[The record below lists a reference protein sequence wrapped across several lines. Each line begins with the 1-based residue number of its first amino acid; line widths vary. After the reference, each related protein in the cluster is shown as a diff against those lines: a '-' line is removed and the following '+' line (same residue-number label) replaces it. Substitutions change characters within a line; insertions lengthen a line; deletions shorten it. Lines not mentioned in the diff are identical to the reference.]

1 MPWVIWIWN
10 LGITKDELL
19 EQLNFLLS
27 QGFGGIAIR
36 PGRDM
41 SPSYL
46 SEEFFEL
53 FGIVLQAAQQKN
65 VGIRIADDFSLPWSG
80 FFDEIVSHSKKLR
93 AQKIVLRETIETA
106 GQSEITINKVDSDT
120 VALAV
125 RFKDGVPNSND
136 IKVLSGKIIKDSLV
150 WKVTPG
156 EWKVLVFQKQFVTD
170 PVGCFIPNVYN
181 PKTSLTY
188 IQTVLEQ
195 FKTRFSK
202 FIPGTFEGF
211 INEMPAIRP
220 ADNSIPWDDDL
231 AVKFKTKYKKDLT
244 KLLPLLFF
252 ENCPGSARIR
262 QQIYAFISQSMYEK
276 FASPLEA
283 WAKKSRLS
291 QWVLC
296 AERSINKTENELVDG
311 FIPVDQGLSSA
322 GIQNLDGTNASY
334 PLLRMF
340 ADTNAIQYRRDLI
353 TCIGRNRNG
362 SAATL
367 QSLKNEVDLNLLGGP
382 SKMIIDGAFFNV
394 DQRSYIKT
402 PFNPAWYSPGS
413 ENMKSLC
420 AYISRANEIC
430 KDIHFTKQIAVLA
443 PSVSALACYTPDKG
457 EASRKS
463 FSLLQK
469 TLAALDRLNLSYDI
483 VSEELLGSC
492 TVRTNGEFG
501 TTDRIRKGNYQAL
514 VVPFAP
520 FVSRAVLALVEKLAL
535 KENRVF
541 FIDEMPL
548 GTLEDGT
555 TAAVKTRIDK
565 LADSKK
571 LKAEIIPS
579 GEIEDVLSAI
589 DPVVNVNSNGK
600 RGSDIFCSLGSGEG
614 FELYILQNVS
624 DTKDYYAEIA
634 VPEQKYFAV
643 ADCESGELLEIE
655 GVEKE
660 AGQSHF
666 KLSMAPKTTLYILGS
681 STRIASQ
688 GSSKNFRNGVNP
700 FVLPVRGYRIV
711 LKDQWAFETRSM
723 NALPLANWS
732 VRIGLSRESGG
743 FSHFYETN
751 FQVKSIPSSC
761 FFVMNGIGGSQAR
774 FSGLDNSTEITVN
787 GTRVDK
793 MPAGTGF
800 IPEIEKTE
808 TEAKTPAPSMFPID
822 LYDGAIKKVFGRQLI
837 DIKDLLIRGFNR
849 VSIRTSG
856 LISDPQTI
864 MYPPVV
870 LGDFGIS
877 KGQNGWSIDKQ
888 ENLIGHN
895 SWTKYGYPYLSG
907 VGVYKQAF
915 EIPNEYEK
923 IILRLSQVSGAV
935 GVSLNDKSLG
945 VFNWHPIEVDVTSI
959 ISTSKRN
966 ELTIETLNTIDNLV
980 KLNGRPSGLTGE
992 VYLDVY

>member
-1 MPWVIWIWN
+1 
-10 LGITKDELL
+10 
-19 EQLNFLLS
+19 
-27 QGFGGIAIR
+27 
-36 PGRDM
+36 
-41 SPSYL
+41 
-46 SEEFFEL
+46 
-53 FGIVLQAAQQKN
+53 
-65 VGIRIADDFSLPWSG
+65 
-80 FFDEIVSHSKKLR
+80 
-93 AQKIVLRETIETA
+93 
-106 GQSEITINKVDSDT
+106 
-120 VALAV
+120 
-125 RFKDGVPNSND
+125 
-136 IKVLSGKIIKDSLV
+136 
-150 WKVTPG
+150 
-156 EWKVLVFQKQFVTD
+156 
-170 PVGCFIPNVYN
+170 
-181 PKTSLTY
+181 
-188 IQTVLEQ
+188 
-195 FKTRFSK
+195 
-202 FIPGTFEGF
+202 
-211 INEMPAIRP
+211 
-220 ADNSIPWDDDL
+220 
-231 AVKFKTKYKKDLT
+231 
-244 KLLPLLFF
+244 
-252 ENCPGSARIR
+252 
-262 QQIYAFISQSMYEK
+262 
-276 FASPLEA
+276 
-283 WAKKSRLS
+283 
-291 QWVLC
+291 
-296 AERSINKTENELVDG
+296 
-311 FIPVDQGLSSA
+311 
-322 GIQNLDGTNASY
+322 
-334 PLLRMF
+334 
-340 ADTNAIQYRRDLI
+340 
-353 TCIGRNRNG
+353 
-362 SAATL
+362 
-367 QSLKNEVDLNLLGGP
+367 
-382 SKMIIDGAFFNV
+382 
-394 DQRSYIKT
+394 
-402 PFNPAWYSPGS
+402 
-413 ENMKSLC
+413 
-420 AYISRANEIC
+420 
-430 KDIHFTKQIAVLA
+430 
-443 PSVSALACYTPDKG
+443 
-457 EASRKS
+457 
-463 FSLLQK
+463 
-469 TLAALDRLNLSYDI
+469 
-483 VSEELLGSC
+483 
-492 TVRTNGEFG
+492 
-501 TTDRIRKGNYQAL
+501 
-514 VVPFAP
+514 
-520 FVSRAVLALVEKLAL
+520 
-535 KENRVF
+535 
-541 FIDEMPL
+541 MPL